1 MNVALSIPEKLEYI
15 GCLNIGESGAVETV
29 TVAIKV
35 ASRQAVPSAPGNED
49 DDIDG
54 CDVEVEVPTADED
67 LPPAEGGV
75 A

>member
-1 MNVALSIPEKLEYI
+1 MNVALSIPDKLQYI
-15 GCLNIGESGAVETV
+15 GCLNAGESVAVEDA
-29 TVAIKV
+29 TVAIKA
-35 ASRQAVPSAPGNED
+35 ASGQAGPSPGSE

>member
-35 ASRQAVPSAPGNED
+35 ASLQAGPSPGSE